1 MYMATAVMLTGI
13 GVVTTLMGIVW
24 SDDEPLGMVSKIGLT
39 ILGAAALMIFGGMAA
54 IFIKV

>member
-1 MYMATAVMLTGI
+1 MATAVMLTGI